1 LERTAEPSNGQS
13 IHQLLFQ
20 SVEDMQR
27 LISIPVDIILSNN
40 TLSAGHS
47 LLKFSPAGASKSQ
60 PALLMGESS
69 MRLQEQL

>member
-1 LERTAEPSNGQS
+1 
-13 IHQLLFQ
+13 
-20 SVEDMQR
+20 VEDMQR

-40 TLSAGHS
+40 TLSAGRS

-69 MRLQEQL
+69 MRLQQQL